1 MNRLRSLLVD
11 GLLLALPLGAA
22 AFLSVKVIELLR
34 KLLAPAA
41 RLLPEGRW
49 IGIAAV
55 EILAIVVLLILLLIL
70 GLFARSALGRRV
82 AAGIENV
89 VLSQIPGYLIIKTI
103 ASDLVNVE
111 DESNLSPALI
121 TLDDNSVLGFIIE
134 RSSDSSMFTVFVP
147 DAPGA
152 GSGSVL
158 LLPSTRIQALDV
170 PPQSV
175 LRAMKKRGLG
185 LQALANSAKKL

>member
-1 MNRLRSLLVD
+1 MNRLRGLLVD
-11 GLLLALPLGAA
+11 GFLLALPLGAA
-22 AFLSVKVIELLR
+22 AFLSVKVIELLG

-49 IGIAAV
+49 FGIAAV
-55 EILAIVVLLILLLIL
+55 EIAAIVVLVIILLIL

-89 VLSQIPGYLIIKTI
+89 VLSQIPGYLIIKSI

-111 DESNLSPALI
+111 DESNLRPALI
-121 TLDDNSVLGFIIE
+121 SLDDNSVLGFVIE
-134 RSSDSSMFTVFVP
+134 RSADAAMFTVFVP

-158 LLPSTRIQALDV
+158 LLPGTRVQALDV
-170 PPQSV
+170 PPQSI
-175 LRAMKKRGLG
+175 LRAMKKRGIG
-185 LQALANSAKKL
+185 AQALANNLKKS

>member
-1 MNRLRSLLVD
+1 MNRLRGLLVD
-11 GLLLALPLGAA
+11 GFLLALPLGAA
-22 AFLSVKVIELLR
+22 AFLSVKVVELFS

-41 RLLPEGRW
+41 RLLPDGRW
-49 IGIAAV
+49 FGIAAV
-55 EILAIVVLLILLLIL
+55 EIAAIVVLLILLMIL
-70 GLFARSALGRRV
+70 GLFARSSLGRRV

-111 DESNLSPALI
+111 DESNLRPALI

-134 RSSDSSMFTVFVP
+134 RSADAAMFTVFVP

-158 LLPSTRIQALDV
+158 LLPGTRVQALDV
-170 PPQSV
+170 PPQGIM
-175 LRAMKKRGLG
+175 RAMKKRGIG
-185 LQALANSAKKL
+185 AQALANNAKKS